1 MQWLAIVNPNAR
13 RNRNSARLADILHG
27 LQRIA
32 VKTVFTRYP
41 GHASEL
47 ALEAQACGGVAAIG
61 GDGTLFE
68 ILKGINRKQQRIA
81 LIPAGTGNSLARDL
95 GPLRRSAL
103 LDVIHGN
110 ESRSIDLMEVDV
122 TTADGIESRHLAAST
137 VALGYPA
144 AVTLRAR
151 EMACLESTSYAAAA
165 TTISPSH
172 FDACVGYGDGVSR
185 EMRLSGFIANNT
197 RHLANFLGF
206 PQASCCDGLFEIMEM
221 DAGLVKQILH
231 NLSALSGTRLYEPY
245 PPRQARSA
253 QVRLATPQNLMMDG
267 EIFPGVVSIEI
278 RILPSALE
286 CNGPKVQ

>member
-1 MQWLAIVNPNAR
+1 MQWLAIVNPNAHG
-13 RNRNSARLADILHG
+13 NRDCARLREMLNG
-27 LQRIA
+27 LQRLA

-68 ILKGINRKQQRIA
+68 ILKGIDRKQQRIA
-81 LIPAGTGNSLARDL
+81 LIPTGTGNSLARDL
-95 GPLRRSAL
+95 GLLRRRAL
-103 LDVIHGN
+103 LDVIHED
-110 ESRSIDLMEVDV
+110 ESRSIDLMEVNV

-151 EMACLESTSYAAAA
+151 EIACLGSLSYATAAA
-165 TTISPSH
+165 TIQPSH
-172 FDACVGYGDGVSR
+172 FSARVGYGDGIFQ
-185 EMRLSGFIANNT
+185 EMRLSGLIANNT

-221 DAGLVKQILH
+221 DAGLVKQALH
-231 NLSALSGTRLYEPY
+231 NLSALSGTRMYEPY
-245 PPRQARSA
+245 PPRQASSA
-253 QVRLATPQNLMMDG
+253 QVRLAAPQNLMMDG
-267 EIFPGVVSIEI
+267 EIFPGAISIDI
-278 RILPSALE
+278 CILPSALT
-286 CNGPKVQ
+286 CNGPKIQ